1 MVPPPFFRWLSVS
14 LLFLFLSTPSIPS
27 SLCRLLCALCFH
39 RQYLRRWRMVK
50 EESLFTYYYSIL
62 YISLDAAAAA
72 STTAVV
78 LFNHSQS
85 TTSGYRERNGVVA
98 GPHWDSKEA
107 WSELVFT
114 VDNYLFA
121 RLASN
126 SVHGHR
132 DNNLKVRCETNIYQ
146 LYRGAAETDLIILDD
161 PWPFNGL
168 TNIGAKV
175 SPTTD
180 LRGSNNPD
188 NSALTGSSL
197 AWGKT
202 CFKHWLL
209 RLFLLLSIVAFS

>member
-1 MVPPPFFRWLSVS
+1 MPGHNWE
-14 LLFLFLSTPSIPS
+14 T
-27 SLCRLLCALCFH
+27 
-39 RQYLRRWRMVK
+39 
-50 EESLFTYYYSIL
+50 
-62 YISLDAAAAA
+62 
-72 STTAVV
+72 
-78 LFNHSQS
+78 
-85 TTSGYRERNGVVA
+85 
-98 GPHWDSKEA
+98 KEA

-132 DNNLKVRCETNIYQ
+132 DNNMKIRCETNIYS
-146 LYRGAAETDLIILDD
+146 LFRAAAEIDLEILDD

-168 TNIGAKV
+168 NNFGAKV

-197 AWGKT
+197 AWST
-202 CFKHWLL
+202 NCFKHWLL
-209 RLFLLLSIVAFS
+209 RVLLLFIIAFS

>member
-1 MVPPPFFRWLSVS
+1 
-14 LLFLFLSTPSIPS
+14 
-27 SLCRLLCALCFH
+27 
-39 RQYLRRWRMVK
+39 MVK
-50 EESLFTYYYSIL
+50 EESLFTFYYSVL
-62 YISLDAAAAA
+62 YISLSAPASDASAAV
-72 STTAVV
+72 AVV

-85 TTSGYRERNGVVA
+85 TTSGYRERNGLAA
-98 GPHWDSKEA
+98 GPHGDSKEA

-121 RLASN
+121 RLAAN

-132 DNNLKVRCETNIYQ
+132 DNSLKVRCETNIYQ
-146 LYRGAAETDLIILDD
+146 LYRGAAEMDMDILDD

-202 CFKHWLL
+202 CLKHWLL
-209 RLFLLLSIVAFS
+209 RLLLLLIIAFS